1 MQCRFVDLSRK
12 TWEGNFLNIFLQDFT
27 RPCLSICVN
36 SSLSLRCKCCRET
49 RNSRR
54 QQTWICFMKNCVKF
68 FLTWE
73 KRNGENLLWLGR
85 SDAARHERRAIESTV
100 TIVVSMVEL
109 VQLDADG
116 KLRFSSSHAED
127 LFLGLFFSFS
137 AYCAFAKFQCKYN
150 MHRHPIASSVDSV
163 FVTSDNAANFLDFV
177 L

>member
-12 TWEGNFLNIFLQDFT
+12 TWKGNLFLQDFT
-27 RPCLSICVN
+27 RSGRSICVN

-127 LFLGLFFSFS
+127 LFLGFFFPSPLTARSLNF
-137 AYCAFAKFQCKYN
+137 N
-150 MHRHPIASSVDSV
+150 ASIKCIDTRLHLLWIPY
-163 FVTSDNAANFLDFV
+163 FFTSDNVVKLFTLYFN
-177 L
+177 